1 MTSAGRTDRPG
12 GKAFLPRDEYLRSKR
27 ASGPGG
33 GGGPSAAAGSSGTP
47 HREPSVSAP
56 PGGPARTWS
65 RRGDPVVPV
74 TLKQLGTPSEPL
86 ALRDKKQLLDLLG
99 QLEDKWVY
107 GRPDRASL
115 ASQERESLQEVG
127 EDFNNYSDQE
137 DQGDQG
143 DHADQGDECD
153 INLCGRD
160 ATAQDSDGD
169 DAAHASAAP
178 SASAPSAATDASP
191 TREAVEHEDAA
202 SPMEDESSSA
212 SPAAASSSASPPA
225 AAAAA
230 SSHSHVHPPLVPVT
244 IQDSHRHA
252 WMLFGLGA
260 QLDGDGAGLDNTT
273 ITDRYKMAIY
283 PVLRLWLFFTQCEYI
298 GNHSNEAMENRK
310 RLMRVLEVITTIRDL
325 VEADFRL
332 MAAAFPQKGIEI
344 NDSANLFKFA
354 TIDYS
359 ICTPFQKLLLML
371 LKTLHKKGY
380 QRFREGV
387 GEQERN
393 AAGTATTAFK
403 RVQSV
408 SDFVYGALRKETDF
422 NSWYNSTVSR
432 SNVKDAITHL
442 SQASELEFPEVV
454 MDRHI
459 FAFENGELDVSSRTF
474 LPWNKIGERGHQR
487 AASKFFPGQVIDPY
501 WMTDECRTD
510 WFNKI
515 PTPLFEKPMA
525 HQQFSPEKQM
535 MVYVMSGRG
544 LFWLNDKDN
553 WEAIAFGRGRS
564 GTGKS
569 TWGRVMRF
577 FYDLADVA
585 VLSSN
590 MEKKY
595 GLSSA
600 ASKLLWIN
608 YEMNAN
614 AEMDQMDFQS
624 MVTGEE
630 VLINTKYITATTVE
644 WKIPGFMFGNMMNRR
659 WTDTSGQLKRR
670 IIPFEYNFKVKP
682 EDMDPQLLRKINTT
696 EMAALAV
703 KYMWAYTETALCHGH
718 QSIWDWCPKE
728 FEEAASRLHAQT
740 NSLTAFMETDI
751 VVKSTEGY
759 IRFERFNELYQQF
772 CKKNMSKPIPLN
784 DDTILKDIFE
794 EHGLAMCKNQARYA
808 NGEICTGNWILG
820 VSEGET
826 SSVNAAL
833 GHGGGGD
840 YHNNNHAGGASSSGS
855 PSMGLHGGGG
865 GGGHGRPPLS
875 HHKSGGQHSAAA
887 AATSHPREPIPVSLL
902 PSFGAAA
909 AASPVGPVGP
919 AGPGG
924 PACVS
929 LQGMPSG
936 GGAQSNKRK
945 RQGLAC
951 AAPLVALS
959 SAASATAAA
968 ATAAANKRPK
978 VHHGRV
984 SHNAGAAAAAVPSGQ
999 AVNMDDG
1006 DNYPFA
1012 QEQEQPDWVERER
1025 LEEE

>member
-1 MTSAGRTDRPG
+1 M
-12 GKAFLPRDEYLRSKR
+12 
-27 ASGPGG
+27 
-33 GGGPSAAAGSSGTP
+33 
-47 HREPSVSAP
+47 
-56 PGGPARTWS
+56 
-65 RRGDPVVPV
+65 VPV

-115 ASQERESLQEVG
+115 ASQERDSLQEVG
-127 EDFNNYSDQE
+127 EDFNNDSDQE
-137 DQGDQG
+137 PDEQTDQRGQEDNEGDIDLCG
-143 DHADQGDECD
+143 GGGGGGGSADGDEH
-153 INLCGRD
+153 
-160 ATAQDSDGD
+160 GD
-169 DAAHASAAP
+169 EHKDDNAAEGDVVP
-178 SASAPSAATDASP
+178 GSP
-191 TREAVEHEDAA
+191 TPPLAEHHDAV
-202 SPMEDESSSA
+202 SPMEDADEA
-212 SPAAASSSASPPA
+212 SPAAAAASASPPA
-225 AAAAA
+225 AAAA
-230 SSHSHVHPPLVPVT
+230 SSFSSRHVHPLIPVT

-260 QLDGDGAGLDNTT
+260 QLDGDGAGLDSTT

-298 GNHSNEAMENRK
+298 GNHSNEAMDNRK

-359 ICTPFQKLLLML
+359 ICTPYQKLLLFL

-393 AAGTATTAFK
+393 KEGTATTAFK
-403 RVQSV
+403 RVQSI
-408 SDFVYGALRKETDF
+408 SNFVYGALRKETDF
-422 NSWYNSTVSR
+422 NTWYNSTVSR

-459 FAFENGELDVSSRTF
+459 FAYENGELDVSERTF
-474 LPWNKIGERGHQR
+474 LPWTKIGERGHQR
-487 AASKFFPGQVIDPY
+487 AASKFFPGQVVDPL
-501 WMTDECRTD
+501 WLTDEYRTD
-510 WFNKI
+510 WYNKI

-525 HQQFSPEKQM
+525 HQQFSIEKQA
-535 MVYVMSGRG
+535 MVYIMSGRG

-644 WKIPGFMFGNMMNRR
+644 WKIPGFMYGNMMNRR

-682 EDMDPQLLRKINTT
+682 EDMDPQLLRKINNS

-703 KYMWAYTETALCHGH
+703 KFMWAYTETALCHGH
-718 QSIWDWCPKE
+718 QSIWDWCPAE
-728 FEEAASRLHAQT
+728 FLEAANRLHAQT

-794 EHGLAMCKNQARYA
+794 EHGLTMAKNQQRYA
-808 NGEICTGNWILG
+808 DGVVCSGNWITG
-820 VSEGET
+820 VEEGET
-826 SSVNAAL
+826 SSVHAAL
-833 GHGGGGD
+833 GHGGGD
-840 YHNNNHAGGASSSGS
+840 YHNNNHAGGAYSGS

-865 GGGHGRPPLS
+865 SHGRPPS
-875 HHKSGGQHSAAA
+875 HHKSGPNVHATAAA
-887 AATSHPREPIPVSLL
+887 AVAAAAPREPVPVSLL

-909 AASPVGPVGP
+909 AAAASPI
-919 AGPGG
+919 AGSQ
-924 PACVS
+924 A
-929 LQGMPSG
+929 LQGMPVSS
-936 GGAQSNKRK
+936 AQPVNKRK
-945 RQGLAC
+945 RPGM
-951 AAPLVALS
+951 VASVSGVAHAGS
-959 SAASATAAA
+959 SAASASMAAA
-968 ATAAANKRPK
+968 VNKRHK
-978 VHHGRV
+978 VVHHGRA
-984 SHNAGAAAAAVPSGQ
+984 SAAAAAAPASPQGTFDLDDDDYPPQ
-999 AVNMDDG
+999 A
-1006 DNYPFA
+1006 
-1012 QEQEQPDWVERER
+1012 EEQPERVEREGFQG
-1025 LEEE
+1025 